1 MNLRYP
7 TNKMN
12 TKNIRLKR
20 VTISDVDFLYL
31 LLKDRDQYTNISHKK
46 MPTFLQHK
54 KFVKSNHYSYW
65 YVIFSNNVKI
75 GAAYM
80 TNINEIGLHLKK
92 EFQNLGIEKSIL
104 NKLLLKHPRSRY
116 IINVNPKNK
125 KRVQFLKKTGF
136 SLIQHTYELI
146 TDRK

>member
-1 MNLRYP
+1 M
-7 TNKMN
+7 
-12 TKNIRLKR
+12 
-20 VTISDVDFLYL
+20 
-31 LLKDRDQYTNISHKK
+31 
-46 MPTFLQHK
+46 
-54 KFVKSNHYSYW
+54 
-65 YVIFSNNVKI
+65 IFSNNVKI